1 MSMLRPVLFIGVGG
15 SGGKTIRSIKQTLN
29 RKLESARYEG
39 GIPAAWQF
47 LQIDTT
53 YDGVAFPAPML
64 PQDEFHCVVPRG
76 NDFRDILA
84 SITNSGTLA
93 DQQNMLAGWGVP
105 NSVINIPM
113 GAGQIRAIGRQVGVA
128 DSAKTL
134 QAIQGA
140 IAKMSSPSALGEFGE
155 VANALGATP
164 YPQPQAFIISSF
176 AGGSGAGMFM
186 DVAELLK
193 RATPQNWA
201 QHAISFLYTPEV
213 FSSLGAAGRDVAK
226 NSLGVMNELIASRW
240 VGISERSEFLY
251 SKLGLA
257 SGNNAFKGEYGCK
270 TNFLIGTRN
279 DQGLDI
285 SWGADGAGMDEV
297 FLTVGDAL
305 ASAISD
311 DEISDFL
318 THYAF
323 IGVSGYRPALDM
335 SGLAPESVNG
345 NNTTLAAAGIG
356 FGQLTLGADRIVNYV
371 ADAMSRAQVKKLLWP
386 ELATTLWKDG
396 VSASE
401 LIQQKSDQVW
411 PNFLVHSGLD
421 QRGSQNQI
429 TDALLPD
436 HLQNQIKDHVGGLIK
451 KNVTSA
457 PMPIATFAKA
467 VWYQWEIESDE
478 FLKLAQFEMNKRAQV
493 WVPEIQEKL
502 RDLVA
507 TELALNGYAVLT
519 NLTERLETELREHVI
534 PELMRDHTEFANALS
549 GFDTRAFVVRLDDIA
564 EGLASVSAQNG
575 AFLEKV
581 SHLFSRVIE
590 FNIKSYVSNL
600 AALLVED
607 MVSCLIEPLKYR
619 LADSRTVLQT
629 QQKSTIS
636 PNGSRNF
643 YPNFPVWGSANVPN
657 RYKSSTIERILI
669 DSADYESTYEFY
681 ASKDLNGA
689 PPFQQSISSSLLG
702 RRMNPMPGAKNEQ
715 TLITVGNRWTTSVRD
730 AQAQMGET
738 ASKSDWT
745 FHTDLAELS
754 DNNRRWLRIQ
764 DSSFGKFT
772 DMSIR
777 EFVLALG
784 ESPVIRAGREV
795 KFITEFAAMWKAAS
809 PLISLNYKA
818 SAHITPVKIKA
829 SDAFLAGPGFE
840 GSAFETLFTSSKI
853 PFEMSSNVGLAC
865 IGVLQQQGCNPN
877 SPTFAAKWFDAG
889 SNASTMFAVA
899 THADSLPAW
908 AFASLTEPIL
918 EQVAQS
924 IHADPTWQQFWSGR
938 RSRPLIE
945 AVSFE
950 TEIRR
955 SIITGW
961 FIARIFGL
969 VEIDFDKKL
978 TRGSVL
984 EPRPVSA
991 EVAGFLRTQGL
1002 TLDER
1007 DRLREDTAQS
1017 SGPIFRAGRTV
1028 RVWNPT
1034 LQVPGWS
1041 GFPNPLLPTHREDER
1056 RQWVL
1061 PQLLVSAGIALAEF
1075 GKSGDPEF
1083 IYGYRLLKYLGRE
1096 VTTTFDGRDHW
1107 DGRGS
1112 GDVLPTGATSKSTLI
1127 KEWIATGRKPDDSL
1141 DLLTPLQRKLDVN
1154 PDRRTAL
1161 IATVEGLRA
1170 HYTEIWAEFS
1180 STAWHDLPE
1189 TWELKE
1195 DIDLALNDIIE
1206 YTKALQ
1212 VGDQSSLSD

>member
-1 MSMLRPVLFIGVGG
+1 MLRPILFIGVGG
-15 SGGKTIRSIKQTLN
+15 AGGKTIRSIKQALN

-64 PQDEFHCVVPRG
+64 PQDEFHCVVPSG
-76 NDFRDILA
+76 KYFGDILA

-105 NSVINIPM
+105 LSPINIRM

-134 QAIQGA
+134 QAIQSA
-140 IAKMSSPSALGEFGE
+140 IAKMGSPSALGEFGK
-155 VANALGATP
+155 VAKALGATP
-164 YPQPQAFIISSF
+164 SPQPQAFIVSSL
-176 AGGSGAGMFM
+176 AGGTGAGMFM

-213 FSSLGAAGRDVAK
+213 FSSLGAAGSDVAK
-226 NSLGVMNELIASRW
+226 NSLGVMNELLASRW

-305 ASAISD
+305 ASVISD

-323 IGVSGYRPALDM
+323 IGVSGNRPALDM

-371 ADAMSRAQVKKLLWP
+371 ADAMSKAQVEKLLWP
-386 ELATTLWKDG
+386 ELDSIILKEG
-396 VSASE
+396 VSVSE
-401 LIQQKSDQVW
+401 LIQDKSDQVW

-421 QRGSQNQI
+421 QRGSQKQI

-436 HLQNQIKDHVGGLIK
+436 HLQNQIKDYVGGLIK
-451 KNVTSA
+451 KSVTST

-467 VWYQWEIESDE
+467 VWHEWEVESYE
-478 FLKLAQFEMNKRAQV
+478 FLKLVQFEMGKRAQV

-507 TELALNGYAVLT
+507 TELALNGYSVLT
-519 NLTERLETELREHVI
+519 NLTERLEKELRDYVI
-534 PELMRDHTEFANALS
+534 PELMDEHARFAHAVS
-549 GFDTRAFVVRLDDIA
+549 GFDRRGFVVRLDDIA

-581 SHLFSRVIE
+581 SHLFSRVLE
-590 FNIKSYVSNL
+590 FHVNSYVSNL

-607 MVSCLIEPLKYR
+607 MVSFLIEPLKYR
-619 LADSRTVLQT
+619 IADSRTDLQT

-669 DSADYESTYEFY
+669 DSSDYESTYEFY
-681 ASKDLNGA
+681 ASKDSNGA
-689 PPFQQSISSSLLG
+689 PPFQQSVSSSLLG
-702 RRMNPMPGAKNEQ
+702 RRMNQMPGDKNEQ

-730 AQAQMGET
+730 AQAHMRET

-818 SAHITPVKIKA
+818 SAHITPVKIQA

-840 GSAFETLFTSSKI
+840 ASAFETMFTSSKI

-877 SPTFAAKWFDAG
+877 APSFAAMWFDAG
-889 SNASTMFAVA
+889 SNASTMFAVS

-918 EQVAQS
+918 EEVARSKNSAQ
-924 IHADPTWQQFWSGR
+924 TWKQFWDGR
-938 RSRPLIE
+938 RSRPLVE
-945 AVSFE
+945 AVPFE

-961 FIARIFGL
+961 FVARIFGL
-969 VEIDFDKKL
+969 IEIDYEKRLKQD
-978 TRGSVL
+978 SVL
-984 EPRPVSA
+984 EPRPVSE
-991 EVAGFLRTQGL
+991 EVAGFLRNQGL
-1002 TLDER
+1002 TVDER
-1007 DRLREDTAQS
+1007 DRLREDTVQS
-1017 SGPIFRAGRTV
+1017 RTHILRAGRTV

-1041 GFPNPLLPTHREDER
+1041 SFPNPLLPTHPQDESK
-1056 RQWVL
+1056 QTWVL

-1075 GKSGDPEF
+1075 GKSGDPKF

-1096 VTTTFDGRDHW
+1096 VTTTFSRRDHW
-1107 DGRGS
+1107 DGGGS
-1112 GDVLPTGATSKSTLI
+1112 GDVLPTGATSQSTLI

-1141 DLLTPLQRKLDVN
+1141 DLLTPLQRKLDAN
-1154 PDRRTAL
+1154 PDRRIAL
-1161 IATVEGLRA
+1161 LAMVETLRGQ
-1170 HYTEIWAEFS
+1170 YTEIWAEFS
-1180 STAWHDLPE
+1180 SAAWHELPE

-1195 DIDLALNDIIE
+1195 DIDLALSDIIE
-1206 YTKALQ
+1206 YVKALRE
-1212 VGDQSSLSD
+1212 GDSGSLWV